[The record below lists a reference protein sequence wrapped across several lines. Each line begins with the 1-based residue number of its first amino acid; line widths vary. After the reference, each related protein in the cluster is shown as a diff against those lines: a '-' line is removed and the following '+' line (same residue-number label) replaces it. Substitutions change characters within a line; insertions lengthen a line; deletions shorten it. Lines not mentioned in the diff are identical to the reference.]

1 MPGLR
6 WAGATTASPSIR
18 WKTISWSRGCKTKP
32 WFTRPSATI
41 RSNGTCD
48 RRVCGKAD
56 FSAGARRAAAASWF
70 SLSVTRCGQYSLI
83 PGPGRP
89 RQMAEESVMS
99 MQERKLVHSDIKPE
113 NPPERAAH
121 YLDVPNM
128 PWEATKFPG
137 IKIKV
142 LYTDDSGITTAL
154 FKLDPGAVVPLHEH
168 TALEQTYVIEGSLED
183 HEGKCGPGQFV
194 WRPAGN
200 QHEAVAP
207 NGAVLLGFFSGPIAS
222 PMAKSFLPRRANGNR
237 FSTRLSNQARV
248 GFCVS
253 RNAGRSS

>member
-1 MPGLR
+1 LFVGLR
-6 WAGATTASPSIR
+6 PGDASPI
-18 WKTISWSRGCKTKP
+18 IG
-32 WFTRPSATI
+32 
-41 RSNGTCD
+41 
-48 RRVCGKAD
+48 
-56 FSAGARRAAAASWF
+56 RRALF
-70 SLSVTRCGQYSLI
+70 SPLPKRGGVKNIIARSMLEELS
-83 PGPGRP
+83 RP
-89 RQMAEESVMS
+89 KESVMS
-99 MQERKLVHSDIKPE
+99 NQARKVVHADIKPE

-207 NGAVLLGFFSGPIAS
+207 NGAVLLGFFLKP
-222 PMAKSFLPRRANGNR
+222 NR
-237 FSTRLSNQARV
+237 FAYGEKFFTAPGER
-248 GFCVS
+248 G
-253 RNAGRSS
+253 